1 MDLKEFLTVHKTF
14 VVDTIRLWLFQI
26 RYNASCNTE
35 QDREKWEYSLLRKT
49 HTVEKGLSLRNPR
62 VGFGQQKVSALL
74 DELAR
79 YQQRF
84 GQEHPGFIDY
94 PLHTIGFW
102 IDYTRKQGVEIREI
116 ERKFE
121 GFDGI
126 RQCHPEQKAKD
137 LVAAEEAD
145 TSGVVLTSRAAQQQ
159 GAQGNFESLLRSRHS
174 VRYFT
179 DELVSHEVIDLALTM
194 AQLTPSACNR
204 QGWKTHVFEG
214 EACHRLLKWHGGT
227 RGFEVDVH
235 QAIVVTANQK
245 AFFYYEM
252 YQAYVDGGLYGMNL
266 INALH
271 SLGLGTIPLS
281 CGFKQRKLKGLHQMG
296 IPAHEVPVLIVGFGQ
311 LPEEF
316 KVAASVRKPISET
329 NTYHL

>member
-49 HTVEKGLSLRNPR
+49 HTVEKGMSLRNPR

-102 IDYTRKQGVEIREI
+102 IDYTRKQGVEIGDI

-121 GFDGI
+121 RFEGFEG
-126 RQCHPEQKAKD
+126 AKM
-137 LVAAEEAD
+137 A
-145 TSGVVLTSRAAQQQ
+145 SGVVLTSRAAQQQ

-227 RGFEVDVH
+227 RGFEEDVH

-252 YQAYVDGGLYGMNL
+252 YQAYVDGGLYGMNF

-281 CGFKQRKLKGLHQMG
+281 CGFKQRKLKGLHAMG
-296 IPAHEVPVLIVGFGQ
+296 IPSNEVPVLIVGFGQ

>member
-26 RYNASCNTE
+26 RYNASCSTE

-49 HTVEKGLSLRNPR
+49 HTVEKGMSLRNPR

-74 DELAR
+74 DELKR

-84 GQEHPGFIDY
+84 GKEHPGFIVY
-94 PLHTIGFW
+94 PLQTIGFW

-121 GFDGI
+121 GFERFEGF
-126 RQCHPEQKAKD
+126 EGAKM
-137 LVAAEEAD
+137 A
-145 TSGVVLTSRAAQQQ
+145 SGVVLTSRAVQQQ

-179 DELVSHEVIDLALTM
+179 DELVSHEVIDQALAM

-204 QGWKTHVFEG
+204 QGWKTHVLEG

-227 RGFEVDVH
+227 RGFEEDVH

>member
-14 VVDTIRLWLFQI
+14 VVDTFRLWLYQI
-26 RYNASCNTE
+26 RYNASCGTE

-74 DELAR
+74 EELAR

-84 GQEHPGFIDY
+84 GKEHPGFIDY

-102 IDYTRKQGVEIREI
+102 IDYTRKQGVEIGDI

-121 GFDGI
+121 GVERFEGF
-126 RQCHPEQKAKD
+126 EGAKM
-137 LVAAEEAD
+137 A
-145 TSGVVLTSRAAQQQ
+145 SGVVLTSRAAQQQ

-227 RGFEVDVH
+227 RGFEEDVH

-281 CGFKQRKLKGLHQMG
+281 CGFKQRKLKGLHAMG
-296 IPAHEVPVLIVGFGQ
+296 IPSNEVPVLIVGFGQ